1 MTELWEQVRE
11 GFRRYGTKEACVGR
25 MNEAFDWERKYREE
39 GVYSEVVDLTGL
51 DDETDDDGWC

>member
-1 MTELWEQVRE
+1 MWEQVRE
-11 GFRRYGTKEACVGR
+11 GFRKYDTKEACVGT
-25 MNEAFDWERKYREE
+25 MNEAFEWERKYREE

>member
-1 MTELWEQVRE
+1 MWEQVRE
-11 GFRRYGTKEACVGR
+11 GFRKYGTKEACVGR

-51 DDETDDDGWC
+51 DDG